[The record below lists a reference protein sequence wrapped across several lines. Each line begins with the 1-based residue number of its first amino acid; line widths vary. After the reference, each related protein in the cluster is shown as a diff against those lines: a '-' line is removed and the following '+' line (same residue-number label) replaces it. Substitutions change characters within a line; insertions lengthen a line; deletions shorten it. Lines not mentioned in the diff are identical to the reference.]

1 MPDPRHKSTSIFDRL
16 PEGIF
21 RPLGSP
27 NRRHAWDL
35 LVHLYDQFFS
45 PDAPP
50 VDVDGLLHRTVTME
64 IERFILN
71 RADWIDEE
79 GEETDTPLN
88 GRANLALARLVECGW
103 LREERAGVRT
113 FLDMHPTVQKFLE
126 LLWQFAEEGPQL
138 IGGKVQLIH
147 NQLVEVDKNP
157 SLQAVGFSEA
167 AKQARQLI
175 SLLKNTTVRV
185 KDVLASLADKDSTS
199 AYIAAFFNDYI
210 STIFIRDYHELRTDN
225 HPLRHRFDILR
236 IVYELRDNPEKRA
249 ILVASYRTSR
259 RLATDEEAEELFE
272 KDVSRFLLF
281 TQIETFL
288 DRLDSSINRATSR
301 AIAYINYSLRTR
313 SHLDRLIK
321 QSIESAVRA
330 DEAGLP
336 IMAGL
341 PSGQLFSEQ
350 RLREAREPSAP
361 PQRTSIR
368 KREMTTEQRAI
379 IALHKAMTR
388 RREITAKMIRDY
400 LDSQIQNGVA
410 LNSDTLQIKSVSDL
424 VAYASLSRLGMGS
437 RRQLTRIGYPLAV
450 QMPNIQVTLERD
462 NTTENDYLI
471 VPKFTVQIVKGK

>member
-1 MPDPRHKSTSIFDRL
+1 MSATPSIFDRL

-21 RPLGSP
+21 RPLSSA
-27 NRRHAWDL
+27 NRHSAWDL
-35 LVHLYDQFFS
+35 LIHLYDQFFS

-64 IERFILN
+64 IERFIQN
-71 RADWIDEE
+71 RSDWV
-79 GEETDTPLN
+79 GEEDEAPDTPLN
-88 GRANLALARLVECGW
+88 VCANLALARLVECGW

-138 IGGKVQLIH
+138 ISGKVQLIY

-185 KDVLASLADKDSTS
+185 KDVLASLADKDSTA

-210 STIFIRDYHELRTDN
+210 SQIFIRDYHELRTEN

-236 IVYELRDNPEKRA
+236 IVYGLRDDDEKRA
-249 ILVASYRTSR
+249 VLVASYRTAH
-259 RLATDEEAEELFE
+259 RLATDEEAAELFE

-281 TQIETFL
+281 TQIETYL
-288 DRLDSSINRATSR
+288 DRLDASINRATSR

-313 SHLDRLIK
+313 SHLDVLIR
-321 QSIESAVRA
+321 QCIESAERA
-330 DEAGLP
+330 DAAGLP
-336 IMAGL
+336 IMVGL

-350 RLREAREPSAP
+350 RLREAREPTAP
-361 PQRTSIR
+361 AQRSSIR
-368 KREMTTEQRAI
+368 KRAMTIEQKAV

-388 RREITAKMIRDY
+388 RREITAKMVKDY
-400 LDSQIQNGVA
+400 LVAQAQGGVA
-410 LNSDTLQIKSVSDL
+410 VSSDTMQIKSVSDL

-437 RRQLTRIGYPLAV
+437 KRQLARIGYPLAA
-450 QMPNIQVTLERD
+450 QMPDVQVTLEKGS
-462 NTTENDYLI
+462 TSENDYLI
-471 VPKFTVQIVKGK
+471 VPKFTVQIAKGK